1 MGILRGKA
9 PYVNIPKAPY
19 ANVPKAPYVNVP
31 KAPYIRSLTVP
42 HVGKKWDFC
51 GIFCGKKRDDKK
63 VIILYTPLRGEKNRK
78 GVKTV

>member
-9 PYVNIPKAPY
+9 PYVNIS
-19 ANVPKAPYVNVP
+19 KAPYVNVP
-31 KAPYIRSLTVP
+31 KAPYIRSLTLP

-63 VIILYTPLRGEKNRK
+63 VIILYTPLRGEKIARE
-78 GVKTV
+78 